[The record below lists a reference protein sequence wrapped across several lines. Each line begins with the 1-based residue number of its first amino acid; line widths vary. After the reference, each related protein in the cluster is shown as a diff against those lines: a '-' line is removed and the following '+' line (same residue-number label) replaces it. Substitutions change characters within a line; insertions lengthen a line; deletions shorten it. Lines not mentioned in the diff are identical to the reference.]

1 MQADAAGEQIR
12 TETRRRCEGLVE
24 ELDRYRREL
33 TATRGR
39 LSPEAAAAGV
49 AALDAVAA
57 AAKALAHASA
67 TK

>member
-1 MQADAAGEQIR
+1 MQADAAGEQIQADA
-12 TETRRRCEGLVE
+12 RRRCGRLLE
-24 ELDRYRREL
+24 ELDRNRREL